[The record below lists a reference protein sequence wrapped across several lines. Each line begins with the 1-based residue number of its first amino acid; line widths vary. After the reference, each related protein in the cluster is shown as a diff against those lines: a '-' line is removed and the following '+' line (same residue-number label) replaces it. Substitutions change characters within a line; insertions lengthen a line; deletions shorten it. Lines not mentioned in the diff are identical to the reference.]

1 MNCGKMKT
9 IWNDFQP
16 QVLNWPS
23 RFIDR
28 SNFQTKSVLIGTGL
42 STLSGT
48 ARKTWRG
55 RTTSLTAQ
63 AGHLPTTN
71 NTRVLPGALRRVK
84 VNMDWTWGIQLWPAI
99 ALYQQEIV
107 GAAISTWQLLHSISK
122 VPKERS
128 QLLVFHVFAMSL
140 FVYLRDLSTFFRIP
154 THSRGFRFIP
164 VTGVPESLRWDA
176 INQGAKHGDKTWRSH
191 ANSCWNHPFF
201 GHIQTVGPRWK
212 EANWEMK
219 GMSIESFS
227 NGLTI
232 LAPSSRMSCTCD
244 MNQWSFQ
251 VRYTSDFARPPW
263 QNLQLP
269 STCHILWRPGSD
281 FVTDIPYHRW
291 DHELYYDS
299 DPNCWMQAPVMAYR
313 VVQRGR
319 VLWNLVI
326 FRIFSFQ
333 VWFRY
338 GECECVCVWTQWCNP
353 TCWFCWSLWLWFL

>member
-1 MNCGKMKT
+1 
-9 IWNDFQP
+9 
-16 QVLNWPS
+16 
-23 RFIDR
+23 
-28 SNFQTKSVLIGTGL
+28 
-42 STLSGT
+42 
-48 ARKTWRG
+48 
-55 RTTSLTAQ
+55 
-63 AGHLPTTN
+63 
-71 NTRVLPGALRRVK
+71 
-84 VNMDWTWGIQLWPAI
+84 MDWTWGIQPWPAI

-107 GAAISTWQLLHSISK
+107 GTAIGTWQLLHSISM

-154 THSRGFRFIP
+154 THSRSFRFLP

-263 QNLQLP
+263 QNLQVP
-269 STCHILWRPGSD
+269 SICHILWRPGSD

-326 FRIFSFQ
+326 FSFQ

-338 GECECVCVWTQWCNP
+338 GECVCVYGRNDAIQHVGFADLCGSDSCKITGPVLGPGSHQVWISSIISAHKALLTIDDQLCGQLGLLIVN
-353 TCWFCWSLWLWFL
+353 FL